1 MIPSDLNT
9 AALPVL
15 DEAQM
20 AALEH
25 CAGASL
31 KHYTAGQK
39 LIEVGQR
46 DFKFFVVK
54 SGEIEVVDESGEAPR
69 TIAVLGRGEFTGDVA
84 HLTGGP
90 SLVSAFARTRCEV
103 YEMSAEGVR
112 EVLNRFPDLGD
123 VILQAFIA
131 RRHLL
136 SHAPHFTGLR
146 VIGSRYSRDTGA
158 SAIS

>member
-1 MIPSDLNT
+1 MIPSDLKT
-9 AALPVL
+9 AAFPVL

-20 AALEH
+20 AALGQ

-69 TIAVLGRGEFTGDVA
+69 IIAVLERGEFTGDVS

-90 SLVSAFARTRCEV
+90 SLISAIARGESEV
-103 YEMSAEGVR
+103 YEVTAEGVR
-112 EVLNRFPDLGD
+112 EIINRFPQLGD
-123 VILQAFIA
+123 MILQ
-131 RRHLL
+131 
-136 SHAPHFTGLR
+136 
-146 VIGSRYSRDTGA
+146 
-158 SAIS
+158 

>member
-9 AALPVL
+9 SALPVL

-20 AALEH
+20 AALGH

-69 TIAVLGRGEFTGDVA
+69 TIAVLGA
-84 HLTGGP
+84 
-90 SLVSAFARTRCEV
+90 
-103 YEMSAEGVR
+103 
-112 EVLNRFPDLGD
+112 
-123 VILQAFIA
+123 
-131 RRHLL
+131 
-136 SHAPHFTGLR
+136 
-146 VIGSRYSRDTGA
+146 A
-158 SAIS
+158 SSPATWPI

>member
-1 MIPSDLNT
+1 MAEHDPDAI
-9 AALPVL
+9 ALPKL

-20 AALEH
+20 AALGH

-69 TIAVLGRGEFTGDVA
+69 TIAVLGRGEFTGDVG

-90 SLVSAFARTRCEV
+90 SLVSAFARTPCEV
-103 YEMSAEGVR
+103 YEMSAEGVSVAVKSDSGSPASLKTL
-112 EVLNRFPDLGD
+112 ESTPN
-123 VILQAFIA
+123 
-131 RRHLL
+131 
-136 SHAPHFTGLR
+136 SLR
-146 VIGSRYSRDTGA
+146 ATRGVT
-158 SAIS
+158 